1 MSMEMPTP
9 FRPVNNDRMA
19 AVTAFRPAVPTQTM
33 AQPVVD
39 THSHVNAIA
48 SSAATALPSIPAPRP
63 AHLDDTQASGIL
75 GALQQ
80 EDQGELLQVHSGLDA
95 DRVARLLSLLD

>member
-19 AVTAFRPAVPTQTM
+19 AVTAFRPAVPTAPM
-33 AQPVVD
+33 
-39 THSHVNAIA
+39 HSADESTLNTVA
-48 SSAATALPSIPAPRP
+48 SSAAVALPSTPAPRP
-63 AHLDDTQASGIL
+63 SRLDDAQANDIL
-75 GALQQ
+75 DAMQQ
-80 EDQGELLQVHSGLDA
+80 ENQNELLQMHSGLDA

>member
-1 MSMEMPTP
+1 MSMEMNSP

-19 AVTAFRPAVPTQTM
+19 AVTAFRAAPVASAPAEG
-33 AQPVVD
+33 
-39 THSHVNAIA
+39 
-48 SSAATALPSIPAPRP
+48 ATAVALQGIPAPRP
-63 AHLDDTQASGIL
+63 THLNDNQASGIL

-80 EDQGELLQVHSGLDA
+80 ENQQDLLQVHSGLDA